1 MEEKF
6 PPFFIPNFLP
16 QLVWLAI
23 AFGLLY
29 WVMSRFVLPRVA
41 EVIEARAQ
49 RITGDLDRAAA
60 LKSEAE
66 KARSAFEAA
75 LADARAQAVAL
86 ETAAEAEAARIA
98 SQRQHEQAAALS
110 ERIKRAEVEVATAKA
125 AAVANVAAMAA
136 EVVRDVTRRLIN
148 VEVAPAEAA
157 SAAAA
162 VMRER
167 A

>member
-1 MEEKF
+1 MPQLHF
-6 PPFFIPNFLP
+6 DTFLP

-29 WVMSRFVLPRVA
+29 WLMSKFVLPRVT

-49 RITGDLDRAAA
+49 RIAGDLDRAAA
-60 LKSEAE
+60 LKAEAD
-66 KARSAFEAA
+66 KARGAFESA
-75 LADARAQAVAL
+75 LSDARAQAVAL

-98 SQRQHEQAAALS
+98 SQRQHELAAALA
-110 ERIKRAEVEVATAKA
+110 ERIKRAEADVA
-125 AAVANVAAMAA
+125 AAKTAALGNVAAMAG
-136 EVVRDVTRRLIN
+136 EIVRETTRRLIN
-148 VEVAPAEAA
+148 VEVAPAEA

-162 VMRER
+162 AALRER

>member
-1 MEEKF
+1 M
-6 PPFFIPNFLP
+6 PQLHLPDFLP

-23 AFGLLY
+23 TFGLLY
-29 WVMSRFVLPRVA
+29 WLMARVALPRVA

-49 RITGDLDRAAA
+49 RIAGDLDRASA

-66 KARSAFEAA
+66 KAREAFERA
-75 LADARAQAVAL
+75 LSEARAQAMAL
-86 ETAAEAEAARIA
+86 ATAAEAEAAGIA
-98 SQRQHEQAAALS
+98 SQRQHEQAAALA
-110 ERIKRAEVEVATAKA
+110 ERIKRAEAQVA
-125 AAVANVAAMAA
+125 AAKTAAVGNIAAMAS
-136 EVVRDVTRRLIN
+136 EVVRDATRRLIG

-162 VMRER
+162 AMRER

>member
-1 MEEKF
+1 MPQLEAST
-6 PPFFIPNFLP
+6 FLP

-23 AFGLLY
+23 TFGLLY
-29 WVMSRFVLPRVA
+29 WLMSRFVLPRVT

-49 RITGDLDRAAA
+49 RIAGDLDRATA
-60 LKSEAE
+60 LKSEAD
-66 KARSAFEAA
+66 KARAAFDGA

-98 SQRQHEQAAALS
+98 SQRQHEQGAALA
-110 ERIKRAEVEVATAKA
+110 ERIKRAEAEVATAKA

-136 EVVRDVTRRLIN
+136 EVVRETTRRLIN